1 MFNQDAFNKFII
13 NHNIIGFFDSPISLK
28 SGQKSHMYINW
39 RHVSNDVVLLESC
52 ALFVIEFCL
61 THNLEP
67 DCFFGVAEGATKLGI
82 ITQYLWAKQHDAKV
96 GSHKLCMGRA
106 KPKEHGS
113 PEDKYFVG
121 EPNGKIIVLEDVTT
135 TGQSMLEAVKFLK
148 SLNKNDITCIGLTN
162 RETKDHSPTVAE
174 QLHSLNITY
183 YNLSTSKELLNE
195 LSKKKSSHSIQ
206 PFINKELSLL
216 S

>member
-1 MFNQDAFNKFII
+1 MFNNQAFNDFII
-13 NHNIIGFFDSPISLK
+13 NHNVIGFFDDPITLK
-28 SGQKSHMYINW
+28 SGKKSHMYINW

-61 THNLEP
+61 KHKLKP

-82 ITQYLWAKQHDAKV
+82 ITQYLWAKQHNASV

-106 KPKEHGS
+106 KPKQHGS

-121 EPNGKIIVLEDVTT
+121 EPSGKIIVLEDVTT
-135 TGQSMLEAVKFLK
+135 TGQSMIEAVKFLQ
-148 SLNKNDITCIGLTN
+148 SLNKSDITCIGLTN
-162 RETKDHSPTVAE
+162 RETADHSPTVAD
-174 QLHSLNITY
+174 QLKKLNITY
-183 YNLSTSKELLNE
+183 YHLSTSKELLE
-195 LSKKKSSHSIQ
+195 QLTQSEKSKSIQ
-206 PFINKELSLL
+206 PYITKELSLL